1 MQKLKTVM
9 KKIGILLFV
18 TCSLFVNAVAQRQN
32 TYLLK
37 NNGKQVSTID
47 SADYIRTVQEPEGGA
62 SLHPLYPTKEFY
74 LNKNKKSI
82 GYSSRIDPPKYE
94 GQFMSF
100 YINGKKKQLLNYANG
115 KIIDTAYTYYPN
127 GMLYN
132 SMVYTQVKD
141 SEVVFIQIVRDSTGK
156 ELVTHGNG
164 HAVFYDHDFK
174 HIREEGNVK
183 NGKHDGE
190 WSGVFGDNN
199 PLTFKETYA
208 EGKMLSGESTDRKG
222 NVYHYTISEIRPHYK
237 GGMKAF
243 YDYLSRSVKY
253 PPNLA
258 NQRIQGVAQISF
270 VILTNG
276 EIDNVRVMNNVH
288 PDMAA
293 EAIRVIKESK
303 GWEPGVQKGRKVKVT
318 YTIPVS
324 FSLN

>member
-1 MQKLKTVM
+1 M
-9 KKIGILLFV
+9 KKFAILLLT
-18 TCSLFVNAVAQRQN
+18 TCSLFLNAVAQRQN
-32 TYLLK
+32 TYMIK
-37 NNGKQVSTID
+37 NNGKYVSTID

-74 LNKNKKSI
+74 LNRNKKSI
-82 GYSSRIDPPKYE
+82 GYSSWIDPPKYE

-100 YINGKKKQLLNYANG
+100 YINGKKKQLLNYAGG

-127 GMLYN
+127 GVLYN

-141 SEVVFIQIVRDSTGK
+141 SEQVYIKIVKDSAGK
-156 ELVTHGNG
+156 ELVTNGNG
-164 HAVFYDHDFK
+164 HAIFYDHDFM

-183 NGKHDGE
+183 NGKRDGL
-190 WSGVFGDNN
+190 WSGVFGEGNN
-199 PLTFKETYA
+199 RLTYKETYA

-222 NVYHYTISEIRPHYK
+222 NVYHYTVSEIRPHYK
-237 GGMKAF
+237 DGMNAF
-243 YDYLSRSVKY
+243 YSYLSRSIKY

-258 NQRIQGVAQISF
+258 SQRIQGVAQVSF
-270 VILTNG
+270 VILANG
-276 EIDNVRVMNNVH
+276 EIDNVRVMNSVH

-303 GWEPGVQKGRKVKVT
+303 GWEPGVQKGRKVKVA
-318 YTIPVS
+318 YKIPVS